1 MNQPRSADSTSVS
14 QPLCDRVTCHRE
26 ATVVLLFDPRL
37 TSAWLGDIDLDSR
50 TVGIGLCLDHAN
62 RVTVPAGWTLT
73 DERSGTN
80 RVAGGTKDQPKKRS
94 RAGGAVPV
102 SDANDAPL
110 RLATV
115 TPIPESRDVE
125 PDPEATIEVDAE
137 PDEPD
142 DDDDAVDAAA
152 ADAVQDDGAD
162 DADEPDAEPD
172 DVAEPTLWSEDQP
185 ENLRVDKSTPMLSR
199 AFRAAH
205 ID

>member
-1 MNQPRSADSTSVS
+1 M
-14 QPLCDRVTCHRE
+14 
-26 ATVVLLFDPRL
+26 VLLFDPRL
-37 TSAWLGDIDLDSR
+37 TSAWLGDIDLESR

-73 DERSGTN
+73 DDRSGTN
-80 RVAGGTKDQPKKRS
+80 RVAAKTKNQPEKRS
-94 RAGGAVPV
+94 RAGGADPT
-102 SDANDAPL
+102 SDTTEEPI

-115 TPIPESRDVE
+115 TSIPEPRDAE
-125 PDPEATIEVDAE
+125 PDAEATIEVDGE

-142 DDDDAVDAAA
+142 DEHEAVGAPSD
-152 ADAVQDDGAD
+152 DAVQDDA
-162 DADEPDAEPD
+162 ADEPDDDDPENDPD

-185 ENLRVDKSTPMLSR
+185 ESLRVDSKTPMLSR